1 NSGSATAQTQ
11 GAERVRWRFQMDSL
25 FGGQFITVA
34 PDGTVYATDLF
45 RLYALSPD
53 GGLLWVAVNAGRRRP
68 ISLGPDGTIYTA
80 GNLIKAI
87 NPDGTLKWEYS
98 SPFGSELLAGPS
110 VGPDGNIYAVQ
121 NTWGTGL
128 GAFALDPD
136 GELLF
141 SDPDNLLMASNADSN
156 SVIVFRPDMFFVGI
170 RVSAT
175 AQPVLNAFDFDGDHL
190 WSSIHSDRD
199 LHTQTFPKLDP
210 SGRVIA
216 RWAQTGM
223 QAITPDGGVDW
234 VSIHP
239 GAGMPT
245 MPGID
250 ATGVIY
256 SGTYLGTKLWAI
268 NPDGSTRWVLP
279 SSGGL
284 TDTVNVAPNGS
295 IILVGG
301 SDGFGEPG
309 WTRAYDTADG
319 ALLWQV
325 DLLAEEG
332 INQYVCSQQP
342 TFTPDSQTAYI
353 TTCFLG
359 DVNSYIYAIDTF
371 TEPPP
376 KDDIDGDG
384 VPDDVDNCPN
394 HPNPDQADCDGDG
407 IGDVCAIAWGLSED
421 CDSNG
426 IPDECEIPTHD
437 CNGNGM
443 LDICD
448 IADGVSED
456 CNGNNIPDEC
466 EGDFNCF
473 NDFCHDA
480 TTLCVGTVSGSTTLA
495 SIDGSSSCFLTN
507 STPDVWYSYTP
518 LANGEAT
525 FSTCGSSYDTVL
537 SVHTGCP
544 GNVANEI
551 ACDDDACGWLGSSI
565 TIPVTAG
572 EIYILRV
579 SGYLELVG
587 DFTLTLEGPDCDFG
601 SPISADLD
609 GDGTVGAAD
618 LAILL
623 GNWGPCGD
631 CQDCPAD
638 LDGDCTVGAA
648 DLAMLLGGW
657 GPCP

>member
-1 NSGSATAQTQ
+1 MKRTAINNPENFDPTHGPRIGTGAVTKQIGQCAASLVVFLIAAVEVQAGGVPQIDGLSDATLARSGRLLIFGTNFGGRQGEVLIDGLSAIATTWTDTEIHAYVPEAATLGSVPVRVTTARGTSDAVTLNVTMRPSG
-11 GAERVRWRFQMDSL
+11 GASSGGQNRIRWRFQLDSQ
-25 FGGQFITVA
+25 FSGQFITVA

-87 NPDGTLKWEYS
+87 NPDGTMKWEYS

-156 SVIVFRPDMFFVGI
+156 SAIVFRPDMFYVGI

-190 WSSIHSDRD
+190 WSGVHSDRD

-223 QAITPDGGVDW
+223 MAITPNGDVDW

-239 GAGMPT
+239 GGGMPT

-256 SGTYLGTKLWAI
+256 TGTYLGRKLWAI
-268 NPDGSTRWVLP
+268 DPNGSTRWVLL

-284 TDTVNVAPNGS
+284 TDTVNVAPDGS

-301 SDGFGEPG
+301 SDTFGQPG
-309 WTRAYDTADG
+309 WAQAYDTADG
-319 ALLWQV
+319 TFLWQV
-325 DLLAEEG
+325 DLLSEGG

-342 TFTPDSQTAYI
+342 TFTPDSRTAYA

-359 DVNSYIYAIDTF
+359 NVAGYVYALRIGDEV
-371 TEPPP
+371 EPTTG
-376 KDDIDGDG
+376 DLDGDG
-384 VPDDVDNCPN
+384 EVGPFDLALLLGSWGPCG
-394 HPNPDQADCDGDG
+394 DC
-407 IGDVCAIAWGLSED
+407 ED
-421 CDSNG
+421 C
-426 IPDECEIPTHD
+426 P
-437 CNGNGM
+437 
-443 LDICD
+443 
-448 IADGVSED
+448 
-456 CNGNNIPDEC
+456 
-466 EGDFNCF
+466 
-473 NDFCHDA
+473 
-480 TTLCVGTVSGSTTLA
+480 
-495 SIDGSSSCFLTN
+495 
-507 STPDVWYSYTP
+507 
-518 LANGEAT
+518 
-525 FSTCGSSYDTVL
+525 
-537 SVHTGCP
+537 
-544 GNVANEI
+544 
-551 ACDDDACGWLGSSI
+551 
-565 TIPVTAG
+565 
-572 EIYILRV
+572 
-579 SGYLELVG
+579 
-587 DFTLTLEGPDCDFG
+587 
-601 SPISADLD
+601 ADLD
-609 GDGTVGAAD
+609 GDCRVGAAD

-623 GNWGPCGD
+623 GNWG
-631 CQDCPAD
+631 
-638 LDGDCTVGAA
+638 
-648 DLAMLLGGW
+648 
-657 GPCP
+657 